1 MIFGQNYFDVLT
13 SRIGGVSNNWNRQGL
28 SNVNSRSRTNG
39 ARGSYRT
46 SGAGNSYYGLSA
58 NTIKAMNNAYNTTAN
73 KSYMADTNVADGAV
87 KVENAGRKLSYGE
100 FYQEKNTDELL
111 KTVKNFVDG
120 YNEVSTNARNTTST
134 TVRNRAGWMREDAL
148 NNASEL
154 RKIGIGFNSKT
165 GELSVDE
172 DVFKGA
178 NKDDIKK
185 TFAGA
190 GSFGQRMRNNASL
203 TSQAAVTASR
213 YSATAGIYGSNG
225 RYGTNNLIGGY
236 GGYGSLLSSMFSS
249 WF

>member
-13 SRIGGVSNNWNRQGL
+13 SRIGGASNSWNRQGL

-39 ARGSYRT
+39 ARGSSRT

-73 KSYMADTNVADGAV
+73 KLYMADTNVADGAV

-100 FYQEKNTDELL
+100 LYQEKNTDELL
-111 KTVKNFVDG
+111 KTVKNFVEG
-120 YNEVSTNARNTTST
+120 YNEISSNARNSTST
-134 TVRNRAGWMREDAL
+134 IVRNRAGWMREDVL
-148 NNASEL
+148 NNASDL
-154 RKIGIGFNSKT
+154 RQIGIGYNSKN
-165 GELSVDE
+165 GELSLDE
-172 DVFKGA
+172 EAFKGA
-178 NKDDIKK
+178 SKDDIKK

-190 GSFGQRMRNNASL
+190 GSFGQRMRSNASL

-213 YSATAGIYGSNG
+213 YSINTGIYGSNG
-225 RYGTNNLIGGY
+225 RYGSNSLLGGY
-236 GGYGSLLSSMFSS
+236 GGYSSLLSSMFSS

>member
-13 SRIGGVSNNWNRQGL
+13 SRIGGAGGIWNRQGL
-28 SNVNSRSRTNG
+28 SNVNSRSKTGG
-39 ARGSYRT
+39 ARGSSRI
-46 SGAGNSYYGLSA
+46 SGAGNGYYGLSA

-87 KVENAGRKLSYGE
+87 KVENAGRKLSYGDI
-100 FYQEKNTDELL
+100 YQERNTEELL

-134 TVRNRAGWMREDAL
+134 TVRNRAGWMREDARG
-148 NNASEL
+148 NASEL

-213 YSATAGIYGSNG
+213 FSVNTGVYGSNG
-225 RYGTNNLIGGY
+225 RYGTNNLLGGY
-236 GGYGSLLSSMFSS
+236 GGYSSLLSSMFSS

>member
-13 SRIGGVSNNWNRQGL
+13 SRIGGASNIWNRQGL

-39 ARGSYRT
+39 ARGSSRT

-87 KVENAGRKLSYGE
+87 KVENAGRKLSYGDI
-100 FYQEKNTDELL
+100 YQERNTEELL

-213 YSATAGIYGSNG
+213 YSVNTGIYGSNG
-225 RYGTNNLIGGY
+225 RYGTNNLLGGY
-236 GGYGSLLSSMFSS
+236 GGYSSLLSSMFSS

>member
-13 SRIGGVSNNWNRQGL
+13 SRIGGASKIWNRQGL
-28 SNVNSRSRTNG
+28 SNVNSRSKTGG
-39 ARGSYRT
+39 ARGSSRI
-46 SGAGNSYYGLSA
+46 SGSGNGYYGLSA
-58 NTIKAMNNAYNTTAN
+58 STIKAMNEAFSTTAN
-73 KSYMADTNVADGAV
+73 RSYMADTNVADGAV
-87 KVENAGRKLSYGE
+87 KVENAGRKLSYGDI
-100 FYQEKNTDELL
+100 YQEKNTEELL

-134 TVRNRAGWMREDAL
+134 TVRNRAGWMREDARG
-148 NNASEL
+148 NASEL

-185 TFAGA
+185 TLAGA
-190 GSFGQRMRNNASL
+190 GSFGQRMRNEAFL

-213 YSATAGIYGSNG
+213 FSVNTGIYGSNG
-225 RYGTNNLIGGY
+225 RYGTNNLLGGY
-236 GGYGSLLSSMFSS
+236 GGYSSFLSSMFSS

>member
-13 SRIGGVSNNWNRQGL
+13 SRIGGASNIWNRQGL

-39 ARGSYRT
+39 ARGSSRT

-100 FYQEKNTDELL
+100 MYEEKNTDQLL
-111 KTVKNFVDG
+111 KTVKNFVEG
-120 YNEVSTNARNTTST
+120 YNEVSANARNTTST

-148 NNASEL
+148 NNASDL
-154 RKIGIGFNSKT
+154 RKIGIGYDSKT

-185 TFAGA
+185 TFSGT

-213 YSATAGIYGSNG
+213 YSATTGIYGSNG
-225 RYGTNNLIGGY
+225 RYGTNNLLGGN

>member
-13 SRIGGVSNNWNRQGL
+13 SRIGGASNNWNRQGL

-39 ARGSYRT
+39 ARGSSRI
-46 SGAGNSYYGLSA
+46 SGAGNGYYGLSA

-87 KVENAGRKLSYGE
+87 KVENAGRKLSYGDI
-100 FYQEKNTDELL
+100 YQERNTEELL

-213 YSATAGIYGSNG
+213 FSVNTGVYGSNG
-225 RYGTNNLIGGY
+225 RYGTNNLLGGY
-236 GGYGSLLSSMFSS
+236 GGYSSLLSSMFSS

>member
-13 SRIGGVSNNWNRQGL
+13 SRIGGASNIWNRQGL
-28 SNVNSRSRTNG
+28 SNVNSKSKTGG
-39 ARGSYRT
+39 ARGSSRI
-46 SGAGNSYYGLSA
+46 SGAGNGYYGLSA

-87 KVENAGRKLSYGE
+87 KVENAGRKLSYGDI
-100 FYQEKNTDELL
+100 YQERNTEELL

-213 YSATAGIYGSNG
+213 YSVNTGIYGSNG
-225 RYGTNNLIGGY
+225 RYGTNNLLGGY
-236 GGYGSLLSSMFSS
+236 GGYSSLLSSMFSS

>member
-13 SRIGGVSNNWNRQGL
+13 SRIGGASNIWNRQGL

-39 ARGSYRT
+39 ARGSSRT

-111 KTVKNFVDG
+111 KTVKNFVEG
-120 YNEVSTNARNTTST
+120 YNEISSNARNSTST
-134 TVRNRAGWMREDAL
+134 TVRNRAGWMREDVL
-148 NNASEL
+148 NNASDL
-154 RKIGIGFNSKT
+154 RQIGIGYNSKN
-165 GELSVDE
+165 GELSLDE
-172 DVFKGA
+172 EVFKGA
-178 NKDDIKK
+178 SKDDIKK

-213 YSATAGIYGSNG
+213 FSVNTGVYGSNG
-225 RYGTNNLIGGY
+225 RYGTNNLLGGY
-236 GGYGSLLSSMFSS
+236 GGYSSLLSSMFSS

>member
-13 SRIGGVSNNWNRQGL
+13 SRIGGASNNWNRQGL

-39 ARGSYRT
+39 ARGSSQT

-87 KVENAGRKLSYGE
+87 KVENAGRKLSYGDI
-100 FYQEKNTDELL
+100 YQERNTEELL

-213 YSATAGIYGSNG
+213 FSVNSGVYGSNG
-225 RYGTNNLIGGY
+225 RYGTNNLLGGY
-236 GGYGSLLSSMFSS
+236 GGYSSLLSSMFSS

>member
-39 ARGSYRT
+39 ARGSSRT

-165 GELSVDE
+165 GELSVDK

>member
-13 SRIGGVSNNWNRQGL
+13 SRIGGASNIWNRQGL
-28 SNVNSRSRTNG
+28 SNVNSKSKTGG
-39 ARGSYRT
+39 ARGSSRI
-46 SGAGNSYYGLSA
+46 SGAGNGYYGLSA

-87 KVENAGRKLSYGE
+87 KVENAGRKLSYGDI
-100 FYQEKNTDELL
+100 YQERNTEELL

-213 YSATAGIYGSNG
+213 FSVNTGVYGSNG
-225 RYGTNNLIGGY
+225 RYGTNNLLGGY
-236 GGYGSLLSSMFSS
+236 GGYSSLLSSMFSS